1 VRLTERFKFALC
13 RVSDIQGVSSASVP
27 RLGLKRF
34 SAKRSVG
41 RGGKFTSFIFVI
53 IDVQLDAC
61 SNFYVGGGRH
71 PTIGLRL
78 LVVPSRP
85 QPAHLLEKTHDTVQ
99 YY

>member
-13 RVSDIQGVSSASVP
+13 RVSDIQ
-27 RLGLKRF
+27 
-34 SAKRSVG
+34 G

-71 PTIGLRL
+71 PTIGLHL

-85 QPAHLLEKTHDTVQ
+85 QPAHLLQKSHDTVQ